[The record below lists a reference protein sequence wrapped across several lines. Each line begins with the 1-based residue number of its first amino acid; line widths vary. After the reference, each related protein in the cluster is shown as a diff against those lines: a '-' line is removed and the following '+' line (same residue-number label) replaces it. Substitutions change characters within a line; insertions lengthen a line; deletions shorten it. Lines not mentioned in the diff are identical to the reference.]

1 MHFSVSHPDH
11 FGTFKAA
18 THHIVQQLTQAGP
31 LVTKQTCDWL
41 PQPPN
46 CSQMHFSSNTK
57 PPSQSYLPSLA
68 SRTGIWSPA
77 SGTLLPPPPSLDNEK
92 SSPQISSQLEQ
103 SFRLSPLI
111 FLPGSHSRGSGN
123 QPRKPS
129 TVSSGMPLSPQP
141 HRYRTRPSGLALS
154 QSFKPKR

>member
-1 MHFSVSHPDH
+1 MRRSINPAPNPTDPRSYQTLNPLSCISVFLISSENKKCDH

-68 SRTGIWSPA
+68 SRTGIWSQHPGL
-77 SGTLLPPPPSLDNEK
+77 SYPPLLLTTK
-92 SSPQISSQLEQ
+92 SHLHKS
-103 SFRLSPLI
+103 
-111 FLPGSHSRGSGN
+111 
-123 QPRKPS
+123 
-129 TVSSGMPLSPQP
+129 
-141 HRYRTRPSGLALS
+141 RPSSNRVFAFPL
-154 QSFKPKR
+154 